1 MSKGT
6 TLKPP
11 PQRASKEFHFKNF
24 KGEKDPGS
32 SFQAAFPPMGAK
44 RFSPQFQQHLKEM
57 ETKVLQEAKERIL
70 VLEKE
75 AYEKGFAQGEKDGL
89 ELGQKRS
96 EMMIGQLK
104 NLLSEI
110 EHQRIDLYE
119 KYRKEMV
126 QLVLSISKK
135 VLHREVSIHED
146 SIVFTLQEAFKY
158 VVDQRKVVVHLHPA
172 DYQLLLSHRERLA
185 FFTEEMRGIQFVKNP
200 AITRGS
206 SLLETPFGDIDAT
219 LENQFDQIASLIWQK
234 IEDSKLEFPS
244 PK

>member
-6 TLKPP
+6 TLKHS
-11 PQRASKEFHFKNF
+11 PQRVSREFQFKNF
-24 KGEKDPGS
+24 KGENDPGS
-32 SFQAAFPPMGAK
+32 SFQAAFPQVGAK

-57 ETKVLQEAKERIL
+57 EAKVLQQAKERIL

-104 NLLSEI
+104 NLLNEI
-110 EHQRIDLYE
+110 ERQRVDLYE

-146 SIVFTLQEAFKY
+146 SIVSTLQEAFKY
-158 VVDQRKVVVHLHPA
+158 VVDQRKVIVHLNPV
-172 DYQLLLSHRERLA
+172 DYQFLLSHRERLP
-185 FFTEEMRGIQFVKNP
+185 FFGEEIRGIKLVEDP

-206 SLLETPFGDIDAT
+206 SLLETSFGDIDAT

-234 IEDSKLEFPS
+234 IEQCNLEFPS